1 MESVGI
7 VLASA
12 AAVAWGT
19 ADFLAGRAST
29 RWSAAGVVL
38 GVQGIG
44 LTGLALIWFADGAQS
59 LPWRWTLALAGLA
72 MVLGL
77 AALYGG
83 LARGPIGVVA
93 PLSALSGAVPVAVGW
108 ASGESLGG
116 WQLIGIGIALAG
128 VALVAWPIEPV
139 RSERRRVRSAV
150 FWGLAAALALGGA
163 LTLLGWG
170 GRERPLASVLV
181 TRASAVAV
189 AAGWFVWRRI
199 RSGESWGSRRPLGLI
214 ASAGLLDAAATL
226 GFTVAARL
234 APLGG
239 TGLLASLYP
248 VATVALAAVF
258 LRERLG
264 AVRLGGMVAV
274 FVGVAL
280 LVG

>member
-29 RWSAAGVVL
+29 RWPAAGVVL

-44 LTGLALIWFADGAQS
+44 LAGLALVWLAFGAPS
-59 LPWRWTLALAGLA
+59 PPWRWTLTLAGLA
-72 MVLGL
+72 MALGL

-83 LARGPIGVVA
+83 LARGPVGVVA
-93 PLSALSGAVPVAVGW
+93 PLSALSGAVPVAAGW
-108 ASGESLGG
+108 ASGDSLGG

-128 VALVAWPIEPV
+128 VALVARPIGPV
-139 RSERRRVRSAV
+139 RSERGRVRSPV
-150 FWGLAAALALGGA
+150 FWGLAAALALGSA

-170 GRERPLASVLV
+170 GREQPLGSVLV
-181 TRASAVAV
+181 TRASAAV
-189 AAGWFVWRRI
+189 AAAGWLAWRRI
-199 RSGESWGSRRPLGLI
+199 RSGESWGSGRPFGLVT
-214 ASAGLLDAAATL
+214 AAGLFDAAATL
-226 GFTVAARL
+226 GFTVAAGL
-234 APLGG
+234 APLGV

-248 VATVALAAVF
+248 VTTVALAVVF

-264 AVRLGGMVAV
+264 GVRLAGLVAV
-274 FVGVAL
+274 FAGVAL
-280 LVG
+280 IVG